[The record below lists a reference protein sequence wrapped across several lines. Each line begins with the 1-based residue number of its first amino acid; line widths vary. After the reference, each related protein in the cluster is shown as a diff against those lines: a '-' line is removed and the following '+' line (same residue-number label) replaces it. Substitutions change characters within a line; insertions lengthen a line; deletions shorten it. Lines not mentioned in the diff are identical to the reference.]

1 MTATKTHPLKT
12 VLVGCGNI
20 SRIWVTAILGIPDI
34 QLIGLVDIVL
44 DKTQLL
50 AHEFNL
56 KVETDSD
63 LWRLLKRVKPDVVF
77 DCTTPE
83 NRLMNVSTAFAFGCS
98 ILVEKPLADSLENV
112 VKLVALAKVNNKVCA
127 TVQNHRYS
135 AGIRTLAHFVRSG
148 QLGQITQCSSNFF
161 IGARFNDYR
170 KDMKHVLLRD
180 MAIHTFDAAR
190 FILDEEPVSVYCR
203 EWNPSGS
210 WYAADAA
217 AIAVFEFAK
226 GIVYTYQGSWCSQ
239 GLRTPWESQWR
250 INGTK
255 GSISWNGEEDFK
267 CQILSDV
274 EGNSKQFMDVS
285 IPLLASP
292 LQQGHG
298 GAIEDF
304 VQAIRNNRQP
314 PTNCADNLKS
324 LKMVFSA
331 IESSGNNKQAKIN
344 I

>member
-1 MTATKTHPLKT
+1 MTSTNNYPLKT

-20 SRIWVTAILGIPDI
+20 SRIWVPAILGIPDL

-56 KVETDSD
+56 KVATHSNLRHLME
-63 LWRLLKRVKPDVVF
+63 RVKPDVVF

-83 NRLMNVSTAFAFGCS
+83 NRLTNVATAFAMGCS
-98 ILVEKPLADSLENV
+98 ILVEKPLADTLENAV
-112 VKLVALAKVNNKVCA
+112 ELVALAKAYNKVCA

-135 AGIRTLAHFVRSG
+135 AGIKTLTHVVRSG
-148 QLGQITQCSSNFF
+148 RLGQITQCSSNFF
-161 IGARFNDYR
+161 IGAHFNDYR
-170 KDMKHVLLRD
+170 KKMKHVLLQD

-210 WYAADAA
+210 WFAADAA
-217 AIAVFEFAK
+217 AVAVFEFTN
-226 GIVYTYQGSWCSQ
+226 GIRYTYQGSWCSH

-267 CQILSDV
+267 CQILSE
-274 EGNSKQFMDVS
+274 EGGSKQFSDVTV
-285 IPLLASP
+285 PLLVSP
-292 LQQGHG
+292 LQGHA
-298 GAIEDF
+298 GAIDDF
-304 VQAIRNNRQP
+304 VHAIRTNRQP
-314 PTNCADNLKS
+314 PTNCTDNLKS

-331 IESSGNNKQAKIN
+331 IQSSQCNKQVEITM
-344 I
+344 

>member
-1 MTATKTHPLKT
+1 MTLTKIQPLKA

-20 SRIWVTAILGIPDI
+20 SRIWVPAILEIPDL

-44 DKTQLL
+44 NKTQIL

-63 LWRLLKRVKPDVVF
+63 LGHLLKRLKPDLVF

-83 NRLMNVSTAFAFGCS
+83 NRLTNVSAAFAMGCS
-98 ILVEKPLADSLENV
+98 VLVEKPLADTLENA
-112 VKLVALAKVNNKVCA
+112 VKLVALAKAYTKVCA

-217 AIAVFEFAK
+217 AVAVFEFTN
-226 GIVYTYQGSWCSQ
+226 GIVYTYQGSWSSQ

-250 INGTK
+250 INGTR

-267 CQILSDV
+267 CQILPDE
-274 EGNSKQFMDVS
+274 EGDSKQFIDVS
-285 IPLLASP
+285 VPLLASP
-292 LQQGHG
+292 LQGHL

-304 VQAIRNNRQP
+304 VQAIRTNRKP
-314 PTNCADNLKS
+314 PTDRTDNLKS

-331 IESSGNNKQAKIN
+331 IQSSMDKKEVKID